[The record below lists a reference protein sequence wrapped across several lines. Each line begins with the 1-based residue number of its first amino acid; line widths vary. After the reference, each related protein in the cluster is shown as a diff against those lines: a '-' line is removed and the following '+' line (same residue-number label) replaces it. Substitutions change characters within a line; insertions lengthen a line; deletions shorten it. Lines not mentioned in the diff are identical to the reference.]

1 MKKIFLTV
9 CMLLL
14 AGSMAGAETLLPL
27 LAIAPIKADSPRATP
42 FARLVRTHLGNIA
55 GSTGV
60 FEMVNAEVLERQVE
74 RFGCRDEQCLT
85 GFARDAGISFILRGK
100 VKDRGDHLEL
110 TLYAYGIRVPHF
122 GKMIKSYTVKI
133 PIRNVRPGEKEY
145 SYLAEE
151 HAGFFLSTFLD
162 GCKTPV
168 EIVKGGTGYRFEYP
182 LEIDGEY
189 PLYSF
194 KEGDTDITTGTPS
207 MYEKVGQVLIS
218 DNIVDESSPSANR
231 HESNPVIPG
240 DFILLG
246 YSDTSSY
253 LEDFYRGRKREIV
266 LNQPSV
272 DDTCMVMA
280 FSVPAS
286 ATMPIVVPLLGYYQ
300 DGDYAGLGLWAVNTI
315 PYLYMEYHGLK
326 NSPEKMREGKQDIS
340 RHQLARNYFGWYML
354 LAGGLPQFV
363 DAFSHDYLNRA
374 SNFQGEQP
382 LMGNTAT
389 ALYLS
394 LVSGGGGHFYRGYRG
409 WGYMYYHLQ
418 NLLLYGVM
426 YNLVQPEYYNS
437 DTKEYEKGQR
447 NTTRAYTFA
456 SVLGVVKIIEM
467 VHVLMMDDNIR
478 NGKIEEEMYTLHPVM
493 MTEPDGE
500 LRGGVA
506 LTLRY

>member
-1 MKKIFLTV
+1 
-9 CMLLL
+9 MLML
-14 AGSMAGAETLLPL
+14 AAGMAVAETTLPL
-27 LAIAPIKADSPRATP
+27 LAIAPVEGDSPRSTP
-42 FARLVRTHLGNIA
+42 FAGLVRTHLVNIA
-55 GSTGV
+55 GSTGI
-60 FEMVNAEVLERQVE
+60 FEMVNVDVLDRQIE
-74 RFGCRDEQCLT
+74 KFGCSDEQCQIR
-85 GFARDAGISFILRGK
+85 FARDAGISFILRGQ

-110 TLYAYGIRVPHF
+110 FLYAYGIQVPHF
-122 GKMIKSYTVKI
+122 GKMINSYRVKI
-133 PIRNVRPGEKEY
+133 PVSHVRQGEKEY
-145 SYLAEE
+145 SYMAEE
-151 HAGFFLSTFLD
+151 HAGFFLSTFLG

-168 EIVKGGTGYRFEYP
+168 AVEKRDTQYRFDYP
-182 LEIDGEY
+182 LEINGEY

-194 KEGDTDITTGTPS
+194 KNGDTDITTGIPS
-207 MYEKVGQVLIS
+207 LYEQVGHVIVS
-218 DNIVDESSPSANR
+218 GNIVSKSSPAAGR
-231 HESNPVIPG
+231 HEDTPLIPG
-240 DFILLG
+240 DFILIS

-266 LNQPSV
+266 LANPTA

-286 ATMPIVVPLLGYYQ
+286 ATMPVVVPLLGYYQ
-300 DGDYAGLGLWAVNTI
+300 DGDYAGLGLWAMNTI
-315 PYLYMEYHGLK
+315 PYLYIEYHGLR
-326 NSPEKMREGKQDIS
+326 NSPEKMREDRNDIS

-374 SNFQGEQP
+374 SKFEGEQP

-409 WGYMYYHLQ
+409 WGYLYYHAQ
-418 NLLLYGVM
+418 NLLLYGIL
-426 YNLVQPEYYNS
+426 YNWAQPEYYNS

-467 VHVLMMDDNIR
+467 VHVLMIDDNIR
-478 NGKIEEEMYTLHPVM
+478 NGKVVEEMYTLHPVIM
-493 MTEPDGE
+493 AEPDGA
-500 LRGGVA
+500 LRGGA
-506 LTLRY
+506 AITLRY